1 MNRNSLE
8 SPAVVATLAR
18 LFAAAEAGDPA
29 AVVRARA
36 AAAAR
41 GAPMSDS
48 DPDVA
53 AALGDAFIS
62 VAPAVGRLLYLLAR
76 AKSRP
81 LIVEFGTSLAI
92 STIHLAAAARDAGG
106 RVITAE
112 QEPRKIER
120 ARAHLVEAGV
130 ADVVELRAG
139 DALQMLAD
147 LPAPIDFLFLD
158 GWKRL
163 YLPLLRVVEPR
174 LAPGALVVAD
184 DTLRFADDLRP
195 FLAHV
200 RGEGNGYV
208 AIEMPMDDGLEL
220 AIRTG

>member
-8 SPAVVATLAR
+8 SPAVAATLAR
-18 LFAAAEAGDPA
+18 LFAAAKADDPA
-29 AVVRARA
+29 VIARARA
-36 AAAAR
+36 SAVAR

-48 DPDVA
+48 DPGVA

-76 AKSRP
+76 AKTKP

-130 ADVVELRAG
+130 ADVVELRVG
-139 DALQMLAD
+139 DALQTLAE

-158 GWKRL
+158 GWKKL
-163 YLPLLRVVEPR
+163 YLPLLRVVEAR

-184 DTLRFADDLRP
+184 DTLRFADDMRP
-195 FLAHV
+195 FLEHV
-200 RGEGNGYV
+200 RAPGNGYV
-208 AIEMPMDDGLEL
+208 AIDMPMDDGLEL
-220 AIRTG
+220 AIRTT

>member
-1 MNRNSLE
+1 MTGPTLE
-8 SPAVVATLAR
+8 SPAVTATLTR

-29 AVVRARA
+29 VVARARVLA
-36 AAAAR
+36 ADR
-41 GAPMSDS
+41 GVPMSDS

-53 AALGDAFIS
+53 AALGDAYIS

-76 AKSRP
+76 AKTRP

-112 QEPRKIER
+112 REPRKLER

-139 DALQMLAD
+139 DALQTLAE

-158 GWKRL
+158 GWKKL
-163 YLPLLRVVEPR
+163 YLPLLRLLEPR
-174 LAPGALVVAD
+174 LAPGALIVAD
-184 DTLRFADDLRP
+184 DTRRFADDLGP

-200 RGEGNGYV
+200 RTPAHGYLS
-208 AIEMPMDDGLEL
+208 IDLPLDDGLEL
-220 AIRTG
+220 ALRTG